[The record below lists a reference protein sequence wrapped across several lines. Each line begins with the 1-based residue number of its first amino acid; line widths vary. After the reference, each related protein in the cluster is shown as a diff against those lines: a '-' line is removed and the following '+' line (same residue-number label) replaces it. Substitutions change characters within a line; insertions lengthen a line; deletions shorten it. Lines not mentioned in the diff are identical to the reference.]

1 MMVKDK
7 KSRWGRVVG
16 TIIFVLLLL
25 VGAVG
30 AGWYWGHEG
39 FVVDDGQGESVSPSA
54 GASSALS
61 SSATASASPTSS
73 VQVKREPVFP
83 DVKKVDRTSM
93 EAVSRLAVTSLATWD
108 TKADAGFGQAVQRT
122 VPLFDESLAQQV
134 RSVKSDAVVWD
145 EQAVGREAF
154 SSPHVMDYDIYSDY
168 HNDVQSVQSK
178 SRDGQPMV
186 SVQYAVRWDWLGRD
200 GSVEPVKGRVRVYE
214 LWMVQD
220 GAEDWAVASYAWRD
234 EVEAKN

>member
-7 KSRWGRVVG
+7 KSRWGRVAG

-54 GASSALS
+54 SSALS
-61 SSATASASPTSS
+61 SSATASASASPS

-108 TKADAGFGQAVQRT
+108 TKADAGYGQAVQRT

-145 EQAVGREAF
+145 EQALAREAF

-168 HNDVQSVQSK
+168 HNDVRSVQSK

-200 GSVEPVKGRVRVYE
+200 GSSESVKDRVRVYD
-214 LWMVQD
+214 LWMIQD
-220 GAEDWAVASYAWRD
+220 AGGDWSVASYTWRD
-234 EVEAKN
+234 EVETKK